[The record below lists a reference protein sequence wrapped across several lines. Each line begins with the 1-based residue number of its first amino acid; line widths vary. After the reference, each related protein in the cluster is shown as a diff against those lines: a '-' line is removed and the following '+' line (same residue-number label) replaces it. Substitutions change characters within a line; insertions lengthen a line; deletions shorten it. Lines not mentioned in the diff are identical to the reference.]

1 MQKYTKQQIIEYL
14 QNKIDA
20 GEIISTSSF
29 KPGMIKLDTI
39 YKYLGCKNWT
49 EVLEI
54 IDRKD
59 SIKFR
64 KFLSKEEIEKEINTF
79 ITKNKRFPK
88 TRELWKI
95 ADHKTIK
102 KIYGDM
108 ESLYKLFASCLN
120 KKEELSYTRIG
131 LLNIYKKK

>member
-29 KPGMIKLDTI
+29 KSGMIKLDTI

-79 ITKNKRFPK
+79 I
-88 TRELWKI
+88 I
-95 ADHKTIK
+95 S
-102 KIYGDM
+102 Y
-108 ESLYKLFASCLN
+108 LYEYVNTFFKYFFIFFN
-120 KKEELSYTRIG
+120 YR
-131 LLNIYKKK
+131 